1 MQLLTPSIEMNNTEE
16 YNLLTKKNWY
26 STIIACEIREKQL
39 SDGNQ
44 WQWRMLDLSLVQY
57 PTCAKLE
64 KNIVL
69 QFYLWSRSHFPPVF
83 VPDHNQI
90 GRPQFGLD
98 MKYAKKE
105 SLPGIFPIVGLNHML
120 HSE

>member
-1 MQLLTPSIEMNNTEE
+1 
-16 YNLLTKKNWY
+16 
-26 STIIACEIREKQL
+26 
-39 SDGNQ
+39 
-44 WQWRMLDLSLVQY
+44 MLDLSSVQCY
-57 PTCAKLE
+57 PACAKLE
-64 KNIVL
+64 KNIIL